1 MGEEKRDLLQVLTAE
16 LEFLQRGGYRRHT
29 WRPLF
34 IFEDSPTCV
43 NYRDRN
49 RPLPCSEC
57 KLLRLV
63 PDEHREASLPCRH
76 IPLNEQGDTLELL
89 YNTATQEE
97 LEGHVAR
104 WLRTTIAN
112 LRKETDGQQPNQPV
126 AEEQGIG
133 SAKAAP

>member
-16 LEFLQRGGYRRHT
+16 LDFLERGGYRRHT

-43 NYRDRN
+43 NYRYHN

-57 KLLRLV
+57 KLLQLV
-63 PDEHREASLPCRH
+63 PKEQRDATLPCRH
-76 IPLNEQGDTLELL
+76 IPLNERGDTLELL

-104 WLRTTIAN
+104 WLRATIAKLQN
-112 LRKETDGQQPNQPV
+112 PIG
-126 AEEQGIG
+126 EEQLDQPFAEKQGTKE
-133 SAKAAP
+133 AKVAP

>member
-1 MGEEKRDLLQVLTAE
+1 MGEGKRDLLQVLTAE
-16 LEFLQRGGYRRHT
+16 LEFLEHGGYRRHT

-43 NYRDRN
+43 NYRGRN

-57 KLLRLV
+57 KLLQLV

-104 WLRTTIAN
+104 WLRATIAK
-112 LRKETDGQQPNQPV
+112 LQREIDGHQPDRPV
-126 AEEQGIG
+126 AEKRDIEN
-133 SAKAAP
+133 AKAAP